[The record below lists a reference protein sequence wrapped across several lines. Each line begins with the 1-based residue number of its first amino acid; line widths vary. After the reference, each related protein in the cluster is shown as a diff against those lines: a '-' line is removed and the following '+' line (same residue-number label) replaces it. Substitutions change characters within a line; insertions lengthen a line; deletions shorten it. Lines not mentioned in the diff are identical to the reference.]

1 MRFWFRHIRNWL
13 PVALLCLGLSS
24 CIYDDGDMADEP
36 GEGADLMVSFTLRME
51 RNRSGREVTDHTLAK
66 AGSRAYDYDK
76 DENGNPWGPTWG
88 DKYPTDPGN
97 EFDNRL
103 LKEHFHMLLLEKET
117 NKVVGKME
125 HDKMDVLIYD
135 PYEEYTIVQ
144 FWGELK
150 TNLSTEE
157 LSSDDKYKV
166 MIFAN
171 GDNACGTELGAGIDG
186 DGITFS
192 HAGQPSNN
200 FKAIPMWGVAD
211 AKLAGIKP
219 GQRWNITGMPEQ
231 GTDPIWM
238 LRAMAKIVVDVDTDE
253 KTGELTDAVKGVKL
267 TSLTVSNCNTN
278 GAMLPANWR
287 TIKDTKSLEIK
298 NTLRIPASPSAT
310 TGFGK
315 DLKVTE
321 NEKGVTRFEFYV
333 PEYDNENTE
342 IPEFVITVGYTV
354 DGTEK
359 EPGKIHICKYADG
372 KPVEDANGKIRW
384 PIVRNHIY
392 QYTITGVEPTEEHLR
407 FKVTIADME
416 KGGVFNYEYDF
427 DE

>member
-1 MRFWFRHIRNWL
+1 MKPWLRHIGTLL
-13 PVALLCLGLSS
+13 PTALLCLSLSS

-51 RNRSGREVTDHTLAK
+51 RNRSGRDATDHTLAK
-66 AGSRAYDYDK
+66 ADSRAYDYDK

-88 DKYPTDPGN
+88 DNYPTDPGN
-97 EFDNRL
+97 DFDNRL

-125 HDKMDVLIYD
+125 HDNMDVLIYD
-135 PYEEYTIVQ
+135 PYQDYTIVQ
-144 FWGELK
+144 FWGVLETK
-150 TNLSTEE
+150 LSTEE
-157 LSSDDKYKV
+157 LDSNDKYKV

-171 GDNACGTELGAGIDG
+171 GDNACGTELGAVLAG

-192 HAGQPSNN
+192 HAGQPGDN
-200 FKAIPMWGVAD
+200 FKAIPMWGVVD

-219 GQRWNITGMPEQ
+219 GKQHNI
-231 GTDPIWM
+231 GTVDM

-278 GAMLPANWR
+278 GAMLPANWG
-287 TIKDTKSLEIK
+287 TITATKSLKIE
-298 NTLRIPASPSAT
+298 NTLRIPASDILTKT
-310 TGFGK
+310 TNFGN

-333 PEYDNENTE
+333 PEYENDNTK
-342 IPEFVITVGYTV
+342 IPEFVMTVGYTV
-354 DGTEK
+354 DGIEK
-359 EPGKIHICKYADG
+359 EPGTIHICKYTDG
-372 KPVEDANGKIRW
+372 KPVADANGKTRW

-392 QYTITGVEPTEEHLR
+392 QYTITGVGPTDNLR
-407 FKVTIADME
+407 FHVTIAKME
-416 KGGVFNYEYDF
+416 DGKEYVFEYE
-427 DE
+427 